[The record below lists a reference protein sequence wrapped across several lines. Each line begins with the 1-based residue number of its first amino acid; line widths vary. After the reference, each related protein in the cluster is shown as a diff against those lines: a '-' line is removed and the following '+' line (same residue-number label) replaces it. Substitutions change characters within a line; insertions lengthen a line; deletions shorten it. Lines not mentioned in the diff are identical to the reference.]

1 MRQDLPGPAAG
12 RAGAGPGTPESPP
25 TSPPPSPGAP
35 GLTDGGGTR
44 PCAQGVGDGEYQPTS
59 GVRVQKVEHTFRSA
73 KVKVELWDCAGGA
86 DTKK

>member
-1 MRQDLPGPAAG
+1 MQALKVAGGKLLPQLPC
-12 RAGAGPGTPESPP
+12 TQP
-25 TSPPPSPGAP
+25 TQACRNPRFLWRIGERRR
-35 GLTDGGGTR
+35 GTR